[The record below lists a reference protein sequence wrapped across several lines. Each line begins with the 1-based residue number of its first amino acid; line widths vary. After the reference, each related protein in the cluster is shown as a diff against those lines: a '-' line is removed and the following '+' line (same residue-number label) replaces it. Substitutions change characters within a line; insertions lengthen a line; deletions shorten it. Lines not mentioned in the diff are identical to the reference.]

1 MPRILTAMVHKRHST
16 FNHTSKGGRF
26 RTFESNK
33 CLVTTVSAYC
43 SVVLFFFR
51 LLIIYGQ
58 HWCIS
63 RHFPADDELQN
74 IWLWFVRSVSNR
86 IVQCHRVMCQ
96 DGGILITWSSEYAS
110 VKSLPWVKLNIY
122 PFTRYFC
129 YLPCKLMQWRYK
141 QAPTH
146 TNTHTHTHKYTHIHT
161 WHGKYIHLLWWAPPS
176 MPSVVKVAGCQTAFI
191 FLSVDSS

>member
-26 RTFESNK
+26 WTFESNK

-58 HWCIS
+58 HWGIS
-63 RHFPADDELQN
+63 GHFPADDELQN

-96 DGGILITWSSEYAS
+96 DGGILITCSPWSSEYAS

-141 QAPTH
+141 QAHTHTQIHTHTH
-146 TNTHTHTHKYTHIHT
+146 TNTHTFTRGTENI
-161 WHGKYIHLLWWAPPS
+161 
-176 MPSVVKVAGCQTAFI
+176 FI
-191 FLSVDSS
+191 FCDERHRACHP